1 MSGVRWGDWPA
12 STRIAAA
19 CLAGALVLDLAALVR
34 MRHVR
39 EDEAVSPIQV
49 ERAPRI
55 AIRMRDDAEIVR
67 QAALRT
73 PFDIAA
79 PPPMPGL
86 MTATV
91 PQNVMAPV
99 LPRLVGTVVEGRN
112 GGFVVVELPDARM
125 QLVRVGERAGD
136 LKLRSV
142 AAGEAVFDDPHG
154 ARVSLK
160 APRAGSGVEPRP

>member
-1 MSGVRWGDWPA
+1 M
-12 STRIAAA
+12 
-19 CLAGALVLDLAALVR
+19 LDLAALVR

-39 EDEAVSPIQV
+39 EDQPVTPIQI

-55 AIRMRDDAEIVR
+55 AIRIHDDGEIVR
-67 QAALRT
+67 EAALRT
-73 PFDIAA
+73 PFDLAA
-79 PPPMPGL
+79 PPAMPVL
-86 MTATV
+86 TAATA
-91 PQNVMAPV
+91 PQNVVSAA

-112 GGFVVVELPDARM
+112 GGFVVVEMPDARM
-125 QLVRVGERAGD
+125 QLVRVGERAGE

>member
-1 MSGVRWGDWPA
+1 MRSVRWGDWPA

-39 EDEAVSPIQV
+39 ADETVVPIQV
-49 ERAPRI
+49 ERVPRI
-55 AIRMRDDAEIVR
+55 AMRMHDDGEIVR

-73 PFDIAA
+73 PFDIVA
-79 PPPMPGL
+79 P
-86 MTATV
+86 TTV
-91 PQNVMAPV
+91 PVLTAATALPNVVSAA

-125 QLVRVGERAGD
+125 QLVRVGERAGE

-154 ARVSLK
+154 TRVSLK